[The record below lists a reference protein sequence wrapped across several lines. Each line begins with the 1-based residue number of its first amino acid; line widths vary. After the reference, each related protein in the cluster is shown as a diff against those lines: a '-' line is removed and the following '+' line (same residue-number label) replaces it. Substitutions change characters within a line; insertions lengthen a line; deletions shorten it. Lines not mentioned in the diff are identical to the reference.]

1 MKLPSELKANVTPV
15 AINATNDLDHLT
27 LQEAAR
33 RSSLSVSFLR
43 RHLHSEDRPLP
54 HLRMGR
60 KILVDRLA
68 LGRWLGLFAD
78 QTVQESEVL
87 LTRFKRD
94 FPA

>member
-1 MKLPSELKANVTPV
+1 MTP
-15 AINATNDLDHLT
+15 DLNHLT

-33 RSSLSVSFLR
+33 RSSLSVSFLC
-43 RHLHSEDRPLP
+43 RHLRSEDRPLP

-60 KILVDRLA
+60 KILVGRVA
-68 LGRWLGLFAD
+68 LERWLALFAD
-78 QTVQESEVL
+78 QVDETPTV